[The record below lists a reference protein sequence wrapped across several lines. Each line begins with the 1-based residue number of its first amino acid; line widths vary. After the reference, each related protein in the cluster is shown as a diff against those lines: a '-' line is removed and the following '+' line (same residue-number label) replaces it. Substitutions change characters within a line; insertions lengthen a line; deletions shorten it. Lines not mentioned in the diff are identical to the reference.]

1 MSQFETEVPDPLRQ
15 NEPELLAP
23 RGVRTPAGSRL
34 FLVFIGENCLERSLM
49 QVESHDISR
58 SEPFLWQGRVEQ
70 FVNHLALRG
79 ADGSST

>member
-34 FLVFIGENCLERSLM
+34 FLVFIGENSHVLPGMQQDAMRKLDAALIQQERNDVK
-49 QVESHDISR
+49 QK
-58 SEPFLWQGRVEQ
+58 
-70 FVNHLALRG
+70 
-79 ADGSST
+79 